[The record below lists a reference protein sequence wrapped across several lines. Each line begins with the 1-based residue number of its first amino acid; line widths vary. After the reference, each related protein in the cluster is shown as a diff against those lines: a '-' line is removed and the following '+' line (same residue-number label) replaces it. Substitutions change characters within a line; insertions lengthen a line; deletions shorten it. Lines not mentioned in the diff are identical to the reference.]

1 MDQAQSQNEAEFP
14 WEIGVF
20 DAHCH
25 PTDTMSSIA
34 DIPRMKATTLTVMST
49 RGEDQD
55 LVLQIA
61 NDLAKDL
68 PGTQKQHPR
77 ILPCFGWH
85 PWFSHQILD
94 DKADKSDSNS
104 GIGESAAELKK
115 AHYRKVLKPSPDDAF
130 ISTLPEPKPLSQ
142 LISETRSRLLAF
154 PTALVGEVGLD
165 RAFRLPQAWMQEE
178 IDARNG
184 EMTPGSRE
192 GRRLSPHVV
201 RIEHQKAILEAQL
214 RLAGELQRPV
224 SVHSVQGH
232 GAVFELFKSLWKGNE
247 RKVASR
253 REMKRRHSVDGAHAG
268 SDAEGDEDGDGESL
282 SDGRVKQPLA
292 FPPRICMHSYSG
304 PVETIR
310 QFLHPSNPSD
320 VYFSF
325 SDVINFGHQS
335 DKSVAVIKALPD
347 DRVLIESDLHIAGE
361 EMDERLEQVTRQV
374 CELRGWDLKQ
384 GVQQLA
390 DNWKRFVYG

>member
-1 MDQAQSQNEAEFP
+1 MEQSQSQNEEFP
-14 WEIGVF
+14 WEIGVY

-55 LVLQIA
+55 LVQKIA
-61 NDLAKDL
+61 NDLAKDF
-68 PGTQKQHPR
+68 PATEKHPPR

-85 PWFSHQILD
+85 PWFSHRILD
-94 DKADKSDSNS
+94 DAADSTDP
-104 GIGESAAELKK
+104 GIGESAAEVKK
-115 AHYRKVLKPSPDDAF
+115 AHYSKVLKPSPDDAF

-165 RAFRLPQAWMQEE
+165 RAFRLPQAWTQED
-178 IDARNG
+178 IDARSA

-192 GRRLSPHVV
+192 GRRLSPYVV

-214 RLAGELQRPV
+214 RLAGELHRPV

-232 GAVFELFKSLWKGNE
+232 GAVVELFKTLWKGHE

-253 REMKRRHSVDGAHAG
+253 REMKRRQSVDGAHAG
-268 SDAEGDEDGDGESL
+268 SDAEGDEDGESL
-282 SDGRVKQPLA
+282 SDGQVKQPLP

-304 PVETIR
+304 PVETIG
-310 QFLHPSNPSD
+310 QFLHRSNPSD

-325 SDVINFGHQS
+325 SDVVNFGHQS

-347 DRVLIESDLHIAGE
+347 DRVLIESDLHTAGD
-361 EMDERLEQVTRQV
+361 EMDKRLEQVTRQV
-374 CELRGWDLKQ
+374 CGLRGWELKQ

>member
-1 MDQAQSQNEAEFP
+1 
-14 WEIGVF
+14 
-20 DAHCH
+20 
-25 PTDTMSSIA
+25 MSSIA

-61 NDLAKDL
+61 KDLAKDF
-68 PGTQKQHPR
+68 PATEKQPPR
-77 ILPCFGWH
+77 VLPCFGWH
-85 PWFSHQILD
+85 PWFSHQIFD
-94 DKADKSDSNS
+94 DTADKSDSRS
-104 GIGESAAELKK
+104 GIGKPAAEVKK
-115 AHYRKVLKPSPDDAF
+115 AHYSKVLKPSPDDAF
-130 ISTLPEPKPLSQ
+130 IFTLPEPKPLSQ
-142 LISETRSRLLAF
+142 LISETRSRLLDF

-165 RAFRLPQAWMQEE
+165 RAFRLPQAWTQED

-214 RLAGELQRPV
+214 RLAGELHRPV

-232 GAVFELFKSLWKGNE
+232 GAVFELFKALWKGHE

-268 SDAEGDEDGDGESL
+268 SDAEGDEDGDGEAL
-282 SDGRVKQPLA
+282 SDGREKQPLP

-310 QFLHPSNPSD
+310 QFLHRSNPSD

-347 DRVLIESDLHIAGE
+347 DRVLIESDLHIAGD